1 MPGPGCDLGMGQPSA
16 HHGRKSWILLKPEEF
31 FAPQDPCS
39 VGSREG
45 CAVSVFINIPG
56 ESDAGPPEH
65 SGDVAWILSHEGL
78 DLEASSLTFLSLS
91 VLVCE
96 VGIMIHLCQSKEFVK
111 VKALDS
117 GLACSR

>member
-1 MPGPGCDLGMGQPSA
+1 MGQPSS

-31 FAPQDPCS
+31 FAPQDPSS

-45 CAVSVFINIPG
+45 YAVSVFINIPG